1 MNTVTLNADGLMV
14 HDRNIEENEPLMFL
28 PFKAELEDGYTLRSY
43 FKLILRYSLLSK
55 LSMFF
60 PAYLKQYS
68 ECPETGCACDG
79 MDYLELSKTVEMIGF
94 PGEPRLEI
102 FNSFHGISGREI
114 CELKMYKLEHI
125 LDMPIKLGKLK
136 HIIFGDKV
144 DIFEF
149 DTVFTFFE
157 FIDGIAWELSFN
169 SGPME
174 CKMRNE
180 K

>member
-1 MNTVTLNADGLMV
+1 MNTVILKTDGQLVHGENIADS
-14 HDRNIEENEPLMFL
+14 EPLMFL

-43 FKLILRYSLLSK
+43 FRMIGRYSLLSK

-68 ECPETGCACDG
+68 KCPESGCTYDG

-94 PGEPRLEI
+94 PGDPRLEI
-102 FNSFHGISGREI
+102 FISFHGISGRET
-114 CELKMYKLEHI
+114 CELKLYKLEHI

-149 DTVFTFFE
+149 DTVFTLFE
-157 FIDGIAWELSFN
+157 FIDGVAWELSFH

-174 CKMRNE
+174 CQLRR
-180 K
+180 